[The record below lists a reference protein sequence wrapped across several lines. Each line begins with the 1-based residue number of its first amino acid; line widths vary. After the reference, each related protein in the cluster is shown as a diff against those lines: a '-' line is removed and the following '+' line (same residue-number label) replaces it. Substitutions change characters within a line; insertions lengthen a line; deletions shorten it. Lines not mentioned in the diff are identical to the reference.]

1 MRFINKEKLD
11 KIKLDPHNMYVV
23 IDFDR
28 TITAKD
34 SQDSW
39 DAAATMLGEEFA
51 KKSYELYQKYRPIEQ
66 DYTITYK
73 EKTKAMEIWYKACM
87 DLYYEYGLTKEK
99 LEKSVQKSGLK
110 FRDGMKDFLKEMYEK
125 DVPVIICSAGIG
137 NVIELYL
144 KDNNCY
150 YENMYIISNF
160 LTFNAEGQIEEY
172 KNKLI
177 HTMNKTINGNLPK
190 EIQKKLEGRQY
201 KLLLGDTIE
210 DKQMIDESEASST
223 ITVGFLNDKIE
234 QNLELYK
241 KEFDVCVVEDVSPNG
256 QNVQKETSQNVPMLY
271 DVIIVGAGPAGISAS
286 LYVGRANL
294 KTLVLYAGESASN
307 EEASALEKTDKIEN
321 YYGFANG
328 VNGKKLYEEGIEQ
341 AKNIGIEIKNE
352 EVVKIEREDKFIIT
366 TSKAQ
371 YKTKSVILSTGNK
384 KNKPKIEG
392 IKDLE
397 GKGVSYCAICDGFF
411 YKNKN
416 VAVLGSGDYAISETN
431 DLINIANDITI
442 LTNGKTAPEF
452 RADNVKIDTRKVKAI
467 KGENRVEKVEF
478 EDGNNLEVDG
488 VFVAQGVA
496 GSGEFAKKLGLET
509 QKENIVVNQN
519 METNIKGLFACGDCT
534 GGVLQIAKAVYEGMI
549 AGMQA
554 IKYIKMEEM

>member
-1 MRFINKEKLD
+1 MRYLNEEKLD
-11 KIKLDPHNMYVV
+11 KIKLDANNMYVV

-39 DAAATMLGEEFA
+39 DAAAIMLGEEFT

-73 EKTKAMEIWYKACM
+73 EKNRAMEIWYKSCM
-87 DLYYEYGLTKEK
+87 DLYYEYSLTKEK
-99 LEKSVQKSGLK
+99 LEKSVEKSGLK
-110 FRDGMKDFLKEMYEK
+110 FRNGMKEFLKEMYEK
-125 DVPVIICSAGIG
+125 NVPVIICSAGIG
-137 NVIELYL
+137 NVIEIYL

-160 LTFNAEGQIEEY
+160 LMFDRNGKIEEY
-172 KNKLI
+172 RNKLI
-177 HTMNKTINGNLPK
+177 HTMNKTVNGNLPK
-190 EIQKKLEGRQY
+190 EIQDKLEGRQY

-210 DKQMIDESEASST
+210 DKQMLDESEMSNT

-241 KEFDVCVVEDVSPNG
+241 KEFDVCIVEDASPNG
-256 QNVQKETSQNVPMLY
+256 QNVQKETSPLGY

-294 KTLVLYAGESASN
+294 KTLVLYTGESQDS
-307 EEASALEKTDKIEN
+307 EDASALEKTYKIEN
-321 YYGFANG
+321 YYGFAKG
-328 VNGKKLYEEGIEQ
+328 VNGKRLYEEGIEQ

-352 EVVKIEREDKFIIT
+352 EVVKIEREDKFVVT
-366 TSKAQ
+366 TSKAR
-371 YKTKSVILSTGNK
+371 YKAKAVILSTGNK
-384 KNKPKIEG
+384 KKKPSIKG
-392 IKDLE
+392 IKEFE

-411 YKNKN
+411 YRNKN

-431 DLINIANDITI
+431 DLINIANNITI
-442 LTNGKTAPEF
+442 LTNGKEVPEF
-452 RADNVKIDTRKVKAI
+452 RADNVKIDTRKVKSI
-467 KGENRVEKVEF
+467 KGNNKIEEVEF
-478 EDGNNLEVDG
+478 EDGGNLEVDG

-496 GSGEFAKKLGLET
+496 GSGEFAKKLGLIT
-509 QKENIVVNQN
+509 QKDNIVVNQN

-554 IKYIKMEEM
+554 IKYIKMEEK